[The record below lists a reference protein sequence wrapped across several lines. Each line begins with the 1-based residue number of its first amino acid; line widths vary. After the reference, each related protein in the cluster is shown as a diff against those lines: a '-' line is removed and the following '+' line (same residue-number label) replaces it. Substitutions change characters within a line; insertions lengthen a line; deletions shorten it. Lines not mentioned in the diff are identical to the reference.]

1 MIISLSVSFVWMSCS
16 EEKKI
21 QRQSTAKII
30 ATQDLT
36 QIKKKK
42 TQIKNQYDKLK
53 DELSLLNNEIEKL
66 DTVEKLP
73 IVTVLNVKDTLFK
86 HFLELQGSIE
96 TKENIIIYPE
106 FSGILSTLYVKE
118 GQPVKKGQLLA
129 KIDDGG
135 LQKQLEQLK
144 VQYQLS
150 KTTYERQKRLWD
162 QKIGSEIQ
170 YLQAKSIMKAQEK
183 GIAAMK
189 DQLEKTYVKAPFSGI
204 IDEVI
209 TEQGSVIAPGNNL
222 FKLVNLDRMYV
233 KSNVPEIYLPNIK
246 VGTFVEVY
254 IPVLGEKMDAYVSR
268 MSHTI
273 DKDNRTFSIEIEV
286 PNKDGQ
292 LKPNLTVQL
301 RINDYTSKKAIL
313 VPESIISE
321 NAAGE
326 QYVYLAT
333 QTNEKHYAKALKRMI
348 NTGRSQEGK
357 VEITSGLKEGDR
369 IIDEGARNVKPGLKI
384 EIKKL

>member
-1 MIISLSVSFVWMSCS
+1 MACLF
-16 EEKKI
+16 
-21 QRQSTAKII
+21 RQSLRLGR
-30 ATQDLT
+30 QRCGPGWDPRPDVLT
-36 QIKKKK
+36 QLRDWQ
-42 TQIKNQYDKLK
+42 TAD
-53 DELSLLNNEIEKL
+53 
-66 DTVEKLP
+66 
-73 IVTVLNVKDTLFK
+73 FRR
-86 HFLELQGSIE
+86 HC
-96 TKENIIIYPE
+96 
-106 FSGILSTLYVKE
+106 
-118 GQPVKKGQLLA
+118 
-129 KIDDGG
+129 
-135 LQKQLEQLK
+135 
-144 VQYQLS
+144 
-150 KTTYERQKRLWD
+150 RQR
-162 QKIGSEIQ
+162 
-170 YLQAKSIMKAQEK
+170 
-183 GIAAMK
+183 
-189 DQLEKTYVKAPFSGI
+189 
-204 IDEVI
+204 
-209 TEQGSVIAPGNNL
+209 
-222 FKLVNLDRMYV
+222 
-233 KSNVPEIYLPNIK
+233 VPEIYLPNIK